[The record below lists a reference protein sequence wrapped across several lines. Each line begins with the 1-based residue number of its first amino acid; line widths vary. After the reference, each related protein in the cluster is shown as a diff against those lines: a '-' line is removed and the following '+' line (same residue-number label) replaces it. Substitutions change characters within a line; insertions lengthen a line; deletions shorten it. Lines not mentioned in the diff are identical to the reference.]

1 MNMKVDKFVYVHD
14 PEKELYDKVYGI
26 YKLCGGASSI
36 LELIFEFLILSLPIL
51 NLAFTLFF
59 KESGFLFLSLIILFV
74 IILFFYQKIIDNKIS
89 KRYIQKFN
97 LKPDNYNLFC
107 NFVSECRLKGVR
119 LFEIESVIDFV
130 EVDSDFKEV
139 INIFIPILMTI
150 FSKLMTEYV
159 NKYIE
164 SNTIKADEV
173 FAICCLAISIYML
186 VKYMLFHRKKI
197 NYLRF
202 KKCLIY
208 AKIALRKDEIK

>member
-1 MNMKVDKFVYVHD
+1 MKVKKFVYVHD
-14 PEKELYDKVYGI
+14 SEKELYDKVYGI

-51 NLAFTLFF
+51 NLIVTLFF
-59 KESGFLFLSLIILFV
+59 NENDFLFLSSIILFV
-74 IILFFYQKIIDNKIS
+74 TILFYQKIIDNKIS
-89 KRYIQKFN
+89 KSYIQKFN
-97 LKPDNYNLFC
+97 LKPGNYNLFC

-130 EVDSDFKEV
+130 DVDSDFKEV

-173 FAICCLAISIYML
+173 FAICCLAISIYMF

>member
-1 MNMKVDKFVYVHD
+1 MNMKAEKFVCVHD
-14 PEKELYDKVYGI
+14 PEKELYDKIYGI
-26 YKLCGGASSI
+26 YKLCGGVSSI

-51 NLAFTLFF
+51 NLIFTLFF
-59 KESGFLFLSLIILFV
+59 KENDLLFLSSIILFV
-74 IILFFYQKIIDNKIS
+74 IILFFYYKLIDNKIS

-130 EVDSDFKEV
+130 DVDSDFKEV
-139 INIFIPILMTI
+139 INIFIPILMII

-173 FAICCLAISIYML
+173 FAICCLAISIYMF

>member
-1 MNMKVDKFVYVHD
+1 M
-14 PEKELYDKVYGI
+14 
-26 YKLCGGASSI
+26 SS
-36 LELIFEFLILSLPIL
+36 
-51 NLAFTLFF
+51 
-59 KESGFLFLSLIILFV
+59 IILFV
-74 IILFFYQKIIDNKIS
+74 IILFFYYKLIDNKIS

-97 LKPDNYNLFC
+97 LKPGNYNLLC
-107 NFVSECRLKGVR
+107 NFVSECRLKGIR

-130 EVDSDFKEV
+130 DVDSDFKEV

-150 FSKLMTEYV
+150 FSKLMTKYV

>member
-1 MNMKVDKFVYVHD
+1 MNMKAEKFVCVHD
-14 PEKELYDKVYGI
+14 PEKELYDKIYGI
-26 YKLCGGASSI
+26 YKLFGGASSI

-59 KESGFLFLSLIILFV
+59 KESDFLFLSLIILFV
-74 IILFFYQKIIDNKIS
+74 TILFYQKIIDNKIS

-97 LKPDNYNLFC
+97 LKPGNYNLFC

-130 EVDSDFKEV
+130 DVDSDFKEV

-150 FSKLMTEYV
+150 FSKLMTKYV